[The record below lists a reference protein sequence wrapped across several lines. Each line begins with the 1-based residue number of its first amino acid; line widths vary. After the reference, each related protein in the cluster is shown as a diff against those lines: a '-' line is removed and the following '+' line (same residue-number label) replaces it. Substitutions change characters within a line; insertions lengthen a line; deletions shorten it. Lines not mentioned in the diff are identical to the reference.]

1 MAWVVLWLSFPPV
14 HCTAQLHSMVT
25 RQREKT
31 NIRSGVAGYGKAVAA
46 CCAGLQNRDLHCHG
60 PPGMM
65 MKNPK
70 EDCKNTCLLQTRMFC
85 VEIVEFYTFT
95 A

>member
-1 MAWVVLWLSFPPV
+1 
-14 HCTAQLHSMVT
+14 MVT

>member
-14 HCTAQLHSMVT
+14 HCTAQLYSMVT
-25 RQREKT
+25 RQRDKT

>member
-1 MAWVVLWLSFPPV
+1 MAWVVSWLSFPPV
-14 HCTAQLHSMVT
+14 HCTAQLYSMVT
-25 RQREKT
+25 RQRDKT

-46 CCAGLQNRDLHCHG
+46 CAALQNRDLYFHG

-70 EDCKNTCLLQTRMFC
+70 ADFKNTCLLQTRMFC
-85 VEIVEFYTFT
+85 VEIVKF
-95 A
+95 